1 MQSNLI
7 LAHRRQ
13 NYLIYS
19 EYILV
24 SENKIYILAI
34 ESSCDD
40 TGAAIICDG
49 RVVSNVTASQQE
61 HSKYG
66 GVIPELASRQHM
78 TAILPVVASALQEA
92 GIEKQQ
98 LNGIAFTRGPGLLG
112 SLLVGV
118 SVAKSMSLVLDLPM
132 VDVHHMQAHIM
143 AHFASEPFPAFPF
156 LCLTVSGGHT
166 QFVKVNSFIDMEI
179 LGQTLD
185 DAVGEAFDKV
195 GKMLNLPYPAGPVID
210 QLADQGSPVFSFPE
224 PQVKGFDVSFSGF
237 KTAVLYFLQAE
248 MAKNPQFIETNLA
261 DICCSV
267 RKTLIHYLIKK
278 LRTVALATGISHI
291 GIAGG
296 VSANRFLRDELTR
309 VGKEE
314 GWQTYIPPFAL
325 CTDNAGMIGI
335 AGYYK
340 FMEGHF
346 CEQDV
351 VPSARMEW

>member
-1 MQSNLI
+1 MQTNLF
-7 LAHRRQ
+7 LAHQRQ

-19 EYILV
+19 EYIPV

-49 RVVSNVTASQQE
+49 KVISNITASQQE

-78 TAILPVVASALQEA
+78 TAILPVIETALQDA
-92 GIEKQQ
+92 GLQKHQ
-98 LNGIAFTRGPGLLG
+98 LTAIAFTRGPGLLG
-112 SLLVGV
+112 SLMVGV
-118 SVAKSMSLVLDLPM
+118 SLAKSLALSLDIPM

-143 AHFASEPFPAFPF
+143 AHFATEPFPHFPF

-166 QFVKVNSFIDMEI
+166 QFVKVNSLTEMEI

-210 QLADQGSPVFSFPE
+210 QLADQGSPVFAFPE

-248 MAKNPQFIETNLA
+248 MAKNPRFIEENLA

-267 RKTLIHYLIKK
+267 RNSLIHTLMKK
-278 LRTVALATGISHI
+278 LKSVATNTGITHI

-309 VGKEE
+309 IGVEE
-314 GWQTYIPPFAL
+314 GWSTFIPPFSL

-335 AGYYK
+335 AGYHK
-340 FMEGHF
+340 FIKGLW
-346 CEQDV
+346 CSQDV
-351 VPSARMEW
+351 VPAARMEW